1 MTLRCGQQAK
11 APSPVT
17 LRTLPVQEA
26 KGSIVNSEPHDAHV
40 VRVEYSVA
48 EANALPLG
56 HHPCCASCHLEQ
68 DRPFLTPEHP
78 AHLLDASGFSL
89 SRSQSRALY
98 KYSLYHSV
106 FQNYV
111 WGELIYMGLSSIFT
125 TSSFICYQFWIKHKN
140 QRPRLRP
147 RKTPHL
153 SVAYFLD
160 IPIPS
165 PHWVLYSHATNSPP
179 VTLNIS
185 PVWPGEQEPKH
196 RTTAQPLPPKQ
207 MTFCASPV

>member
-1 MTLRCGQQAK
+1 MSPRAGQALV
-11 APSPVT
+11 APSWWS
-17 LRTLPVQEA
+17 LEA
-26 KGSIVNSEPHDAHV
+26 
-40 VRVEYSVA
+40 
-48 EANALPLG
+48 
-56 HHPCCASCHLEQ
+56 HL
-68 DRPFLTPEHP
+68 PFLMPEHP
-78 AHLLDASGFSL
+78 AHPLDAGGFPL
-89 SRSQSRALY
+89 SKSQSRALY